1 MKAIG
6 IWKALPA
13 DDPEA
18 LVEREIPVPVPGPD
32 DLLVRVEAISI
43 NPADIRTRMRK
54 TDDGHFAV
62 LGWDVAGAV
71 VATGASVRDFAPGDP
86 VLYAGDLSLP
96 GANSEYHLVE
106 RAIVGRRPA
115 ALAPAPAAA
124 LPLTALTA
132 WEALFDRLG
141 LTPGAAPAPAPRS
154 LLIVGGAGGVGSM
167 AIQLARLVPGLTV
180 IATASRPQS
189 RAWCL
194 SLGADA
200 VIDHFA
206 DLEAQIAD
214 LGLAPPDLVLLAN
227 DSDRHFPALARLIAP
242 GGRICCIVPFATP
255 PDIGAL
261 MRKSAGLVWEFM
273 FTRPMFATPDR
284 ARQGE
289 ILTRVA
295 QMAAEGRLRPT
306 GTETLSPI
314 SADTLRE
321 AHRRIESGRTIGKIV
336 LTGF

>member
-13 DDPEA
+13 DDREA

-32 DLLVRVEAISI
+32 DLLVRVEAVSV

-54 TDDGHFAV
+54 TEDGQFAV
-62 LGWDVAGAV
+62 LGWDVAGKV
-71 VATGASVRDFAPGDP
+71 VATGAQVRDFAPGDR
-86 VLYAGDLSLP
+86 VLYAGDLSRP

-106 RAIVGRRPA
+106 HAIVGHRPEALGPA
-115 ALAPAPAAA
+115 AAAA

-141 LTPGAAPAPAPRS
+141 LTPGAAPGPCT

-189 RAWCL
+189 RSWCL

-206 DLEAQIAD
+206 DMETQLAD
-214 LGLAPPDLVLLAN
+214 LGLAPPGFVLLAN
-227 DSDRHFPALARLIAP
+227 DPDRHFPSLARLIAP
-242 GGRICCIVPFATP
+242 GGRICCIVPFASP
-255 PDIGAL
+255 PDIDAL

-289 ILTRVA
+289 ILTRIA
-295 QMAAEGRLRPT
+295 QMAAEGQLSPT

-336 LTGF
+336 LSGF

>member
-6 IWKALPA
+6 YREAGAIDRA
-13 DDPEA
+13 DA
-18 LVEREIPVPVPGPD
+18 LVDIEIERPVPTGR
-32 DLLVRVEAISI
+32 DLLVEVAAVSV
-43 NPADIRTRMRK
+43 NPVDTKVRAGNAAADGGWKI
-54 TDDGHFAV
+54 
-62 LGWDVAGAV
+62 LGWDAVGRVAEVGDKV
-71 VATGASVRDFAPGDP
+71 KDFKVGDQ
-86 VLYAGDLSLP
+86 VFYAGSLTRP
-96 GANSEYHLVE
+96 GTNSEYHLVDE
-106 RAIVGRRPA
+106 RIVGRKPA
-115 ALAPAPAAA
+115 TLSNAEAAA
-124 LPLTALTA
+124 LPLTAITA
-132 WEALFDRLG
+132 WEMLFDRLDIKRAVS
-141 LTPGAAPAPAPRS
+141 GAAPAI
-154 LLIVGGAGGVGSM
+154 LIVGGAGGVGSI
-167 AIQLARLVPGLTV
+167 AIQLVRALTGLTV

-227 DSDRHFPALARLIAP
+227 DPDRHFPALARLIAP
-242 GGRICCIVPFATP
+242 GGRICCIVPFASP

-336 LTGF
+336 LSGF